1 MADKIILKKDSK
13 TSKKLFHLKRNVFML
28 YAPRNI
34 KIEPT
39 EFQIIDSG
47 VLALT
52 PKGGRGFVTSK
63 YKEDETIEISSEEQ
77 RLLVEIIN
85 RSCTSPIRMAKGCV
99 LAFKISI
106 WDDNKKIKKAKKKYQ
121 KTLSWKKKKQI
132 GVFLNRY
139 YFAYAGR
146 DTIDEAAKVGP
157 GVIKNASNEINNIA
171 KERINQ
177 IITQG

>member
-1 MADKIILKKDSK
+1 MRLTGDKKYSDFLAIQRRPFDSNKLHISSKKMADKIILKKDSK

-34 KIEPT
+34 KIEST

-52 PKGGRGFVTSK
+52 PKGGRGFVASK
-63 YKEDETIEISSEEQ
+63 YKEDETIEISSGEQ

-106 WDDNKKIKKAKKKYQ
+106 
-121 KTLSWKKKKQI
+121 
-132 GVFLNRY
+132 
-139 YFAYAGR
+139 
-146 DTIDEAAKVGP
+146 
-157 GVIKNASNEINNIA
+157 
-171 KERINQ
+171 
-177 IITQG
+177 